1 MSLQILLIGTRRVIR
16 LFLPFDPPRR
26 PAIIARF
33 GNAHRR
39 PTFLPEDLLM
49 HTPHVLSGG
58 RYPVLRSLAI
68 IYVIA
73 AGLAVLTTILGVA
86 YVLIAANLPWTD
98 RGILAVG
105 VFTAGFFLVLTML
118 AIAEVLKLVIDIE
131 HNTRVAAA
139 GRNVA
144 ATSAVPAGTTSV
156 AADGDGAATAATR
169 PNRLDALDEETAEAA
184 LLRGH

>member
-1 MSLQILLIGTRRVIR
+1 
-16 LFLPFDPPRR
+16 
-26 PAIIARF
+26 
-33 GNAHRR
+33 
-39 PTFLPEDLLM
+39 M

-73 AGLAVLTTILGVA
+73 AALAVVSTVLGIA
-86 YVLIAANLPWTD
+86 YALFGMRLAWSD
-98 RGILAVG
+98 RGIIAVG
-105 VFTAGFFLVLTML
+105 VLTAGFFLVLSML

-131 HNTRVAAA
+131 HNTRMSASRAA
-139 GRNVA
+139 GAPSSIAITTSDA
-144 ATSAVPAGTTSV
+144 ATTVV
-156 AADGDGAATAATR
+156 AADGDGAAMAAAR

>member
-1 MSLQILLIGTRRVIR
+1 
-16 LFLPFDPPRR
+16 
-26 PAIIARF
+26 
-33 GNAHRR
+33 
-39 PTFLPEDLLM
+39 M

-73 AGLAVLTTILGVA
+73 AALSVISTVLGVA
-86 YVLIAANLPWTD
+86 YALFGMNLAWSD
-98 RGILAVG
+98 RGIIAVG
-105 VFTAGFFLVLTML
+105 VITAGFFLVLSML

-131 HNTRVAAA
+131 HNTRMSANRAAVGAPTSVAI
-139 GRNVA
+139 
-144 ATSAVPAGTTSV
+144 TTSDASTTVV
-156 AADGDGAATAATR
+156 AADGDGAVAAPAR

>member
-1 MSLQILLIGTRRVIR
+1 
-16 LFLPFDPPRR
+16 
-26 PAIIARF
+26 
-33 GNAHRR
+33 
-39 PTFLPEDLLM
+39 M

-73 AGLAVLTTILGVA
+73 AALAVVSTVLGIA
-86 YVLIAANLPWTD
+86 YALFGMRLAWSD
-98 RGILAVG
+98 RGIIAVG
-105 VFTAGFFLVLTML
+105 VLTAGFFLVLSML

-131 HNTRVAAA
+131 HNTRMSASRAA
-139 GRNVA
+139 GAPSSIAITTSDA
-144 ATSAVPAGTTSV
+144 ATTVV
-156 AADGDGAATAATR
+156 AADGDGAVMAAAAR